1 MQVEGVFCGRP
12 FPLPYSHLLL
22 FVFMPS
28 PPWAGNFSTTG
39 EEDLGKEGRG
49 EDVLGHRG
57 DGGGGM
63 ERRENQ
69 NKKREEEDVV
79 GGRPG
84 EWEME
89 PLGSFYLRFLES

>member
-1 MQVEGVFCGRP
+1 MQVGGVFFGRP

-22 FVFMPS
+22 FLFMPS

-39 EEDLGKEGRG
+39 EEDSGKEGRG

-63 ERRENQ
+63 ERGENHII
-69 NKKREEEDVV
+69 KREEEDSE
-79 GGRPG
+79 G
-84 EWEME
+84 
-89 PLGSFYLRFLES
+89 